1 MAIITTS
8 SQEEQPQAQQP
19 QPQPELQPQPQP
31 TVQSSEA
38 TASFKEK
45 IAVPYALYALR
56 IAQAIVAVV
65 ILGLTGDLLSQNG
78 GGSFAVIRILPTA
91 CILWTDT
98 ETRLN
103 HSLYLLYGSNVLSHN
118 YGLL

>member
-19 QPQPELQPQPQP
+19 QPQPELQQPQP

-45 IAVPYALYALR
+45 IAVPYAFYALR

-78 GGSFAVIRILPTA
+78 GGSFAVIRIPPTA
-91 CILWTDT
+91 CILWTDA
-98 ETRLN
+98 EQ
-103 HSLYLLYGSNVLSHN
+103 G
-118 YGLL
+118 